1 MTNFTLSPTFDA
13 ANASQKAELLLRRLG
28 VRVRDN
34 DGFLPIEVCGPI
46 RGGEVEVD
54 GSVSSQ
60 FITGL
65 LLALPK
71 ARQDTTLRVQGAVST
86 PYLDMTL
93 DTAARFGVEISQRD
107 YEEFYIPGRQH
118 YRSTYF
124 SIEGDWSAAAML
136 LVAGAVAGVYPPA
149 VGLCL
154 IVFIIVLALSHY
166 VSLSSMSAGIAFPI
180 FIVLVFGE
188 RSASLIVFSC
198 VIAVLLLLTHRKNIG
213 RLIHH
218 TESKIYLGKRKDA

>member
-1 MTNFTLSPTFDA
+1 MLSHLSGYAPGSDAMFNFKIML
-13 ANASQKAELLLRRLG
+13 
-28 VRVRDN
+28 V
-34 DGFLPIEVCGPI
+34 
-46 RGGEVEVD
+46 
-54 GSVSSQ
+54 
-60 FITGL
+60 
-65 LLALPK
+65 
-71 ARQDTTLRVQGAVST
+71 
-86 PYLDMTL
+86 
-93 DTAARFGVEISQRD
+93 
-107 YEEFYIPGRQH
+107 
-118 YRSTYF
+118 
-124 SIEGDWSAAAML
+124 AAAVVGHIFPIFAGFKGGKGVATL
-136 LVAGAVAGVYPPA
+136 AGAVAGVYPPA

-154 IVFIIVLALSHY
+154 IVFIIVLTLSHY